1 MWIQLA
7 FRAKKKIGDGQD
19 NTEFKEILNKAVE
32 QAGLGWDSQNLWS
45 FAAMSMIELKEI
57 EGALCMYKSAVQ
69 NPTPGL
75 NKHVSDLKQF
85 LDSYY
90 PKEEAEVILGNL
102 ETEIRKAEDELQRR
116 MYFDSQF
123 KAMSKNLTEQDLAKF
138 RAYTSYLASSENV
151 FPGYD
156 RDVRLLYERFLVKF
170 PNHEKVWLEF
180 IEWDMEHSRAICPLD
195 WLQLCSELVGNTEEG
210 SAAK

>member
-1 MWIQLA
+1 MWIELA
-7 FRAKKKIGDGQD
+7 VRAKQKIEDDQD

-45 FAAMSMIELKEI
+45 FAAMSMIDMQEI
-57 EGALCMYKSAVQ
+57 EGALCMYRSAVQ
-69 NPTPGL
+69 IPTPGL

-90 PKEEAEVILGNL
+90 PKEEAEVILGDL
-102 ETEIRKAEDELQRR
+102 KTEIRKAEDELQRR

-123 KAMSKNLTEQDLAKF
+123 QAMSKNLTEQDLAKF
-138 RAYTSYLASSENV
+138 RAYIDYLASSENV
-151 FPGYD
+151 YPGD
-156 RDVRLLYERFLVKF
+156 KRDVRLLYERLLVKF

-180 IEWDMEHSRAICPLD
+180 IEWDMEHSRVICPLD
-195 WLQLCSELVGNTEEG
+195 WLQLCSGLVGNTG

>member
-7 FRAKKKIGDGQD
+7 FRAKKNIEDDQD
-19 NTEFKEILNKAVE
+19 NTEFREILNKAVE

-45 FAAMSMIELKEI
+45 FAVMSMIDLEEI
-57 EGALCMYKSAVQ
+57 DGALCMYKSAVQ
-69 NPTPGL
+69 IPTPGL
-75 NKHVSDLKQF
+75 NQHVSDLKQF

-90 PKEEAEVILGNL
+90 TKQEADVILGNL

-116 MYFDSQF
+116 MYFETQL

-138 RAYTSYLASSENV
+138 RSYIDYLASSENIY
-151 FPGYD
+151 PRYD
-156 RDVRLLYERFLVKF
+156 RDIRLLYERFLVKF

-195 WLQLCSELVGNTEEG
+195 WLQLCSGLAIL
-210 SAAK
+210 SC